1 MHGGTEVN
9 GAVHDSVRPVVVT
22 PVAARF
28 VGALST
34 PLHWSV
40 DETDE
45 DERDEGA
52 MDDDDG
58 TNEDEVTGA
67 VDEVVATD
75 DDLLEGATELDG
87 AIELD
92 GATDDGV
99 DDEPVP
105 PLRLP

>member
-1 MHGGTEVN
+1 MN

-22 PVAARF
+22 PVAAKP

-34 PLHWSV
+34 PVHWSV
-40 DETDE
+40 DEADE

-58 TNEDEVTGA
+58 ASE
-67 VDEVVATD
+67 DEVVATE
-75 DDLLEGATELDG
+75 DDLLEGANELDG

-92 GATDDGV
+92 GATDDGA